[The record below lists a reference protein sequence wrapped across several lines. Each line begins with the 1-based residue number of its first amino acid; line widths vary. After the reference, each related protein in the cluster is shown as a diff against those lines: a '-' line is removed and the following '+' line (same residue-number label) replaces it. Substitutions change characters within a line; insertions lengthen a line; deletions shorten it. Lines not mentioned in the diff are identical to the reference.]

1 MSVRNPNNDRYRVSL
16 KEIIKSQDFFHS
28 LNDAEIE
35 LLSEIT
41 TLHNYEENFILYYEN
56 SHDQDLLFLVSG
68 LAKAYKIDKHDNEI
82 FLYYIYEN
90 SMISEISDLK
100 ATLLYAYS
108 NVELVEDSQVLKINY
123 KKFKENFLDKNILYN
138 SLTQEIVK
146 RSIQLQSLINREFIF
161 DAVSKVSMMLNDDLE
176 MFNKLK
182 RHDISLMLHIQPA
195 TLSRVLSRL
204 KRNGII
210 DIIHGE
216 IAIKNEEALCEI
228 YKDKIDD

>member
-1 MSVRNPNNDRYRVSL
+1 VSL

-28 LNDAEIE
+28 LNETEIE
-35 LLSEIT
+35 SLSEIA
-41 TLHNYEENFILYYEN
+41 TLHSYEEHFILHYEN
-56 SHDQDLLFLVSG
+56 NHTPELLFLVSG
-68 LAKAYKIDKHDNEI
+68 LARAYKIDKHDNEI

-100 ATLLYAYS
+100 ASTLYAYS
-108 NVELVEDSQVLKINY
+108 NIELVEESQVLKINY
-123 KKFKENFLDKNILYN
+123 KKFKEKFLDENILCQA
-138 SLTQEIVK
+138 LTQEILK

-161 DAVSKVSMMLNDDLE
+161 DAVSKVSMMISDDLE
-176 MFNKLK
+176 MFNRLK

-210 DIIHGE
+210 DIIHGKVIVKDE
-216 IAIKNEEALCEI
+216 DALCEI

>member
-1 MSVRNPNNDRYRVSL
+1 MSL
-16 KEIIKSQDFFHS
+16 KEIIQSQDFFNS
-28 LNDAEIE
+28 LNETEID
-35 LLSEIT
+35 LLCEMT
-41 TLHNYEENFILYYEN
+41 TLHCYGENFILHYEN
-56 SHDQDLLFLVSG
+56 NHTKELLFLVSG
-68 LAKAYKIDKHDNEI
+68 QARAYKIDKHDNEI

-100 ATLLYAYS
+100 ATTLYAYS
-108 NVELVEDSQVLKINY
+108 NVELVEESQILKINY
-123 KKFKENFLDKNILYN
+123 KRFKEKFLDENILCQA
-138 SLTQEIVK
+138 LTQEIVK
-146 RSIQLQSLINREFIF
+146 RSSQLQSLINREFIF
-161 DAVSKVSMMLNDDLE
+161 DAVSKVSMMLYDDLE

-210 DIIHGE
+210 DIIHGRV
-216 IAIKNEEALCEI
+216 AIKDEGALCEI